1 MQGPERDDMELMR
14 IRLIPLVAG
23 RQHTVKRKCKRL
35 THIFAAARVHPAQG
49 IHQSVALIERGA
61 ILRVVLVNV

>member
-1 MQGPERDDMELMR
+1 M
-14 IRLIPLVAG
+14 
-23 RQHTVKRKCKRL
+23 

-61 ILRVVLVNV
+61 ILRVVLVDIQREKRRVDRGVRI